1 MSSHKVLLFILAVYL
16 LLAGICLVFPEE
28 GLHAGSMSLRFPT
41 LAEMADSFVPG
52 EPEPEGP
59 SPEELLKQRL
69 EAIRQSEQDR
79 FDTYMKESPS
89 RLYFPNDDVT
99 LFDPLFSA
107 LEKAGEKHMRILH
120 YGDSQLEEDRITS
133 TIRAGLQEKFGGGG
147 PGLLPFGRP
156 YYTLCVSQSSTA
168 SLRRSIVFGEGGKRS
183 DGRYG
188 VMGQCARIDTSVY
201 TTVSAVKSNQ
211 SPSRRFRRLTLLAG
225 NVGGSL
231 NVKCGSK
238 QVKLSPVTDPSGVGR
253 IVIDLPDS
261 STSVRFSTWGSAD
274 IYGMQ
279 LDDTLG
285 VSVDNIPMR
294 GCSGTIFTR
303 ISTAQLKDYAEHDN
317 VRLVILQ
324 FGGNAMPYRK
334 GSKSIS
340 EYKTSIEKQIRH
352 IHSVMPDAAI
362 LFIGP
367 SDMSTSVNGKMQ
379 TYPHLPMMVDSLR
392 AAALNSGAAYWDLYQ
407 AMGGKDSMVKWVK
420 ARPQLA
426 GTDYVHFTPRGAEA
440 MGKMFFE
447 SLMLYYDY
455 YRLRRYGI
463 SEQQ

>member
-1 MSSHKVLLFILAVYL
+1 MSSHKVLLFILTVYL

-28 GLHAGSMSLRFPT
+28 GLHAGSISLRFPT
-41 LAEMADSFVPG
+41 MSEMADSFVPG

-59 SPEELLKQRL
+59 SPEELLQQRL
-69 EAIRQSEQDR
+69 DAIRQSEQDR
-79 FDTYMKESPS
+79 FETYMRESPS

-107 LEKAGEKHMRILH
+107 LEGARSKHVRILH

-133 TIRAGLQEKFGGGG
+133 TIRNGLQGKFGGGG

-156 YYTLCVSQSSTA
+156 YYTLCVSQSSNA

-183 DGRYG
+183 DSRYG
-188 VMGQCARIDTSVY
+188 IMGQCSRIDTSVY

-211 SPSRRFRRLTLLAG
+211 GPSRRFRRLTLLAG
-225 NVGGSL
+225 NVGGAL

-238 QVKLSPVTDPSGVGR
+238 QVKLGPVSDPSGVGR

-285 VSVDNIPMR
+285 VSMDNIPMR

-303 ISTAQLKDYAEHDN
+303 ISSAQLKEYSEHDN

-324 FGGNAMPYRK
+324 FGGNSMPYRK
-334 GSKSIS
+334 SGKAIS
-340 EYKTSIEKQIRH
+340 EYKASIVKQIRH
-352 IHSVMPDAAI
+352 IRSVMPDAAV

-367 SDMSTSVNGKMQ
+367 SDMSTSVNGRMQ

-392 AAALNSGAAYWDLYQ
+392 AAALESGAAYWDLYQ

-420 ARPQLA
+420 ARPALA

-440 MGKMFFE
+440 MGNMFFE

-463 SEQQ
+463 SGK

>member
-28 GLHAGSMSLRFPT
+28 GLHAGSVSLRFPT
-41 LAEMADSFVPG
+41 IREMAESIIPG

-59 SPEELLKQRL
+59 SPEELIRQQL
-69 EAIRQSEQDR
+69 EAIKQSEQDR
-79 FDTYMKESPS
+79 FETYMRESPS
-89 RLYFPNDDVT
+89 RLYFPNDDVA
-99 LFDPLFSA
+99 LFDSLFNA
-107 LEKAGEKHMRILH
+107 LDNAGSKHVRILH

-168 SLRRSIVFGEGGKRS
+168 TLRRNMVFGEGGKRS

-201 TTVSAVKSNQ
+201 TTVSSVKSNQ

-238 QVKLSPVTDPSGVGR
+238 QVKLNPVTEASGVGR
-253 IVIDLPDS
+253 IVINLPDS

-274 IYGMQ
+274 IYGFQ

-303 ISTAQLKDYAEHDN
+303 ISSSQLKEYADHDN

-334 GSKSIS
+334 GSKAIS
-340 EYKTSIEKQIRH
+340 EYKASIEKQIRH
-352 IHSVMPDAAI
+352 IRTVIPGAAV

-367 SDMSTSVNGKMQ
+367 SDMSTSVGGKMQ
-379 TYPHLPMMVDSLR
+379 TYPHLPMMVDSLK
-392 AAALNSGAAYWDLYQ
+392 AAALESGAAYWDLYQ

-463 SEQQ
+463 SDR